1 MMETELIL
9 LIIAGAFALV
19 MACYIVR
26 TGRRE
31 AVENFDYDYNVAA
44 RFVRDCLKTD
54 ENRLKAKLWL
64 IQLRKMPGHDKEKL
78 GVLKSEI
85 IRKFGNIKNK

>member
-31 AVENFDYDYNVAA
+31 AVENFDYDYNVAV
-44 RFVRDCLKTD
+44 RFVNNCQKTN
-54 ENRLKAKLWL
+54 ENRLKAKLWAIRL
-64 IQLRKMPGHDKEKL
+64 GKMPRADKEKI

-85 IRKFGNIKNK
+85 ERKFKNIKT